1 MRDGWRF
8 KGARM
13 IRAFRAMRGHY
24 TASTSRVN
32 NNKGGLRPKTTTKE
46 KAHNMNKQHENQIV
60 FFKLS
65 YNK

>member
-13 IRAFRAMRGHY
+13 IGAFRAMRGHY

-46 KAHNMNKQHENQIV
+46 KAHNMNKQHEI
-60 FFKLS
+60 
-65 YNK
+65 